1 MRLLLSAIFFFFSQ
15 VISLQ
20 TAQGKVVA
28 QVSPY
33 VSKSNFS
40 TKKHYLNPLS
50 KDRTSLKKVF
60 LEDISY
66 IHHSTQ
72 KQYSSPWIFLR
83 TADKALYI
91 PLVILRTYHVFQNFG
106 YSYIFNFLYPKHV
119 FW

>member
-20 TAQGKVVA
+20 TVQGKGVD

-40 TKKHYLNPLS
+40 TKKHYFNPLS
-50 KDRTSLKKVF
+50 KARTSLKKVF
-60 LEDISY
+60 FEDLTYIS
-66 IHHSTQ
+66 HPTK
-72 KQYSSPWIFLR
+72 KQSVTPWFFLR
-83 TADKALYI
+83 GTDKTIYI
-91 PLVILRTYHVFQNFG
+91 PLVITKTYHVFQNFG
-106 YSYIFNFLYPKHV
+106 YTYIFNFLYPKHV

>member
-20 TAQGKVVA
+20 TAQGKGVT

-33 VSKSNFS
+33 VSKSNFN
-40 TKKHYLNPLS
+40 TKKHYFNPLS

-60 LEDISY
+60 REDLSFIN
-66 IHHSTQ
+66 HPVQ
-72 KQYSSPWIFLR
+72 KQSLNPWFYLKG
-83 TADKALYI
+83 TDKTLYI
-91 PLVILRTYHVFQNFG
+91 PLVVTRTYHIFQNFG